1 MLFAKLCPTEWA
13 DSIYDYDFRKA
24 YEKGFRGV
32 ILDIDNTLV
41 PHDAPADERAAE
53 LCGKLKEIGIK
64 PVIVS
69 NNHEPRA
76 KSFAEA
82 VGVPFICDA
91 GKPSVKGYGEALK
104 ILGLNKNEVLC
115 VGDQLLTDIWGA
127 NNAGLSSL
135 LVEPLDKTTDTAWI
149 KVKRVL
155 EKPIKLLHN
164 AKRTSR
170 IAQD

>member
-1 MLFAKLCPTEWA
+1 MLFKKLKPTFQAE
-13 DSIYDYDFRKA
+13 SIFAYDFRRA
-24 YEKGFRGV
+24 VENGLRGV

-41 PHDAPADERAAE
+41 PHDAPADDRTKALAA
-53 LCGKLKEIGIK
+53 GLKEMGLELLIL
-64 PVIVS
+64 S

-82 VGVPFICDA
+82 IGVPFICEA
-91 GKPSVKGYGEALK
+91 GKPSVKGYVKALEK
-104 ILGLNKNEVLC
+104 MGLKKEQVLC

-127 NNAGLSSL
+127 NNAGLKSL
-135 LVEPLDKTTDTAWI
+135 LVEPVDKATDTAWI
-149 KVKRVL
+149 KVKRVM

-164 AKRTSR
+164 RKQTSK

>member
-1 MLFAKLCPTEWA
+1 MLFKKLCPTEWT
-13 DSIYDYDFRKA
+13 DSIYAYDFKKA
-24 YEKGFRGV
+24 YEKGCRGV

-41 PHDAPADERAAE
+41 PHDAPADGRAAE
-53 LCGKLKEIGIK
+53 LCRKLKETGIR

-76 KSFAEA
+76 KSFADA

-91 GKPSVKGYGEALK
+91 GKPLTGGYEEALR
-104 ILGLNKNEVLC
+104 ILGLKKEEVLC

-135 LVEPLDKTTDTAWI
+135 LVEPLDKDTDTAWI

-155 EKPIKLLHN
+155 EKPIKLLHK
-164 AKRTSR
+164 AKRTSKMS
-170 IAQD
+170 QD